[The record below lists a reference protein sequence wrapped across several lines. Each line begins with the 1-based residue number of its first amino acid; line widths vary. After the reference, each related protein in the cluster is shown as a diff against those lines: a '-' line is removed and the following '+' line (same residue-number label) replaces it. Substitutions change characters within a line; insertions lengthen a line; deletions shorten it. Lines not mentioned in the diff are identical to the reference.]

1 MSYEELLRRRAIEPV
16 TVTPREIGELLAV
29 ARRDI
34 KTAENLVT
42 MDLDW
47 AFVIAYNSVLQLS
60 IAYMAWLGYRP
71 RGEGKHYNTFQFMAE
86 ALPDDQQ
93 MIRRLQK
100 FRRKRNMSIYEQPG
114 LVGEK
119 EARDVIDFA
128 GRYYQEIEAKL
139 PREITR
145 VQRDEESK

>member
-1 MSYEELLRRRAIEPV
+1 MNFEDLLRRRAIERV

-42 MDLDW
+42 LDLDW
-47 AFVIAYNSVLQLS
+47 AFVVAYNSVLQLS
-60 IAYMAWLGYRP
+60 IAYMAWLGFRP
-71 RGEGKHYNTFQFMAE
+71 RGEGKHYNTFQFME
-86 ALPDDQQ
+86 QALPDDRP
-93 MIRRLQK
+93 MIKRLQK

-114 LVGEK
+114 LVSEM

-128 GRYYQEIEAKL
+128 GRYYREIETRL

-145 VQRDEESK
+145 VGQDEEST